1 MDFPGVACEECR
13 MTFEVDGDL
22 PDCEVGNG
30 CAIPPLDGKGRRIMD
45 MREKLAK
52 LKDLVDPGTI
62 LELYGATR
70 DDLDLLVKVEE
81 LMRDTPLNKE
91 G

>member
-1 MDFPGVACEECR
+1 MDFPDVACEECR
-13 MTFEVDGDL
+13 MTFEIDGDL
-22 PDCEVGNG
+22 PDCEAGSG

-52 LKDLVDPGTI
+52 LKDFVDPGTI
-62 LELYGATR
+62 LELHGATR